1 MDFDPKRGFF
11 DENQVS
17 DDWVL
22 HHLFSRIIFDSL
34 LKDIVRGH
42 YRVENP
48 IHVTLHVTDDDA
60 MLFVW
65 EADRALVFQ
74 NEDAVIDWALGFVL
88 EDVFDTDPDDVT
100 EIYMDTAVGD
110 PAPYLFIRTG
120 DDVLYSSGDTG
131 RKRRRLM

>member
-1 MDFDPKRGFF
+1 MDFDPKRDLF
-11 DENQVS
+11 DESLVD

-48 IHVTLHVTDDDA
+48 MHVTLHVTDDDA

-65 EADRALVFQ
+65 EADRALVYE
-74 NEDAVIDWALGFVL
+74 NEDVIVDWVLSFVV
-88 EDVFDTDPDDVT
+88 EDVFDADPDDVT
-100 EIYMDTAVGD
+100 EIYMDTAIGD
-110 PAPYLFIRTG
+110 LSPYLFIKTG
-120 DDVLYSSGDTG
+120 DDVLYSSGEPG